1 MTTSVRN
8 FVPCERVDDDAYFSL
23 INVRFRWPEPPETIE
38 FWLDILNFSEA
49 ELGVKLELYRGRGL
63 VDFTEEEFVPP
74 GFANVQAKFVLNTAD
89 LERKSY
95 TVVAVVNGFAA
106 GKLDLDF
113 GANDG

>member
-1 MTTSVRN
+1 
-8 FVPCERVDDDAYFSL
+8 
-23 INVRFRWPEPPETIE
+23 
-38 FWLDILNFSEA
+38 
-49 ELGVKLELYRGRGL
+49 